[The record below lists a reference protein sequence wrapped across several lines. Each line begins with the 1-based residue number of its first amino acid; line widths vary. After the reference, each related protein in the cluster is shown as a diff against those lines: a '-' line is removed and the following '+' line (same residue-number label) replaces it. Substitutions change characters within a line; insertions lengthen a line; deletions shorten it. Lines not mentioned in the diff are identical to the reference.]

1 MDWILKYWV
10 QELFALIIAVLGW
23 CVKKLKVKKSE
34 YDVLREGILALL
46 HDRLYQAC
54 SFFIDQGWAT
64 LEDRSNLE
72 YLYKPYKALGG
83 NGTGEHLYHEV
94 LELPFS
100 EKETGNKRSNVKNN
114 QDKEK

>member
-23 CVKKLKVKKSE
+23 CVKKLKGKKSE

-46 HDRLYQAC
+46 HDRLYATC
-54 SFFIDQGWAT
+54 SIFIARGWAS
-64 LEDRSNLE
+64 LDDRENLE
-72 YLYKPYKALGG
+72 CLYKPYKALGG

-94 LELPFS
+94 LKLPFS
-100 EKETGNKRSNVKNN
+100 EKETSNKRSSVKNN
-114 QDKEK
+114 QDKEE